1 VLLAGAGLLL
11 RSLAHLTRVQPGFET
26 AQRVSVTTLLPPPK
40 YKEPAGMVGFYDQVL
55 ERVRALPGVEA
66 AALTSTVP
74 ISGADELYSIEFEG
88 RPPRPQGQGV
98 SALYYL
104 VSPDYFRTMGIP
116 VVKGRAFTE
125 QDRDGSPR
133 VAIVDEEFV
142 RLHYPNEDPI
152 GKRIRMGRNGSIVR
166 EIVGVVGSVKHY
178 SLREPK
184 QAQMY
189 EPFKQFPSTAMTFV
203 MKASADPATL
213 TAAVRRE
220 VRNVDPE
227 QPIAGSG
234 TLSAMLES
242 SMMLPR
248 VQTMLLGLFA
258 AIALVLA
265 TVGLYGVMA
274 FAVSER
280 TQEIGIRMALG
291 ARPGSVL
298 RLVIG
303 QALALTL
310 AGLFIGL
317 GGAMLLGRVLSQAL
331 EGLLFDVSPSD
342 LGTLAAVGLVLLVVT
357 LLASLIPA
365 RRAMRIDP
373 VEALR
378 SE

>member
-1 VLLAGAGLLL
+1 
-11 RSLAHLTRVQPGFET
+11 
-26 AQRVSVTTLLPPPK
+26 
-40 YKEPAGMVGFYDQVL
+40 
-55 ERVRALPGVEA
+55 
-66 AALTSTVP
+66 
-74 ISGADELYSIEFEG
+74 
-88 RPPRPQGQGV
+88 
-98 SALYYL
+98 
-104 VSPDYFRTMGIP
+104 
-116 VVKGRAFTE
+116 
-125 QDRDGSPR
+125 
-133 VAIVDEEFV
+133 
-142 RLHYPNEDPI
+142 
-152 GKRIRMGRNGSIVR
+152 
-166 EIVGVVGSVKHY
+166 
-178 SLREPK
+178 
-184 QAQMY
+184 
-189 EPFKQFPSTAMTFV
+189 MTFV